1 MKLVKRYETFIGKE
15 VPKEF
20 DANFAI
26 AKIKHFYSEYDV
38 KNIFDDEIV
47 SWVDED
53 EIPDKYENV
62 WDWFYAKMFVDNSER
77 EKLYAKQREVAI
89 VVSEITVD
97 RLIDWYEKE
106 FNMELSEEQREEL
119 SKRIIKAYE
128 GINPEN
134 W

>member
-1 MKLVKRYETFIGKE
+1 MKIVKTYESFLDKK
-15 VPKEF
+15 VFSEF
-20 DANFAI
+20 DVDFAI

-47 SWVDED
+47 NWVDED

-62 WDWFYAKMFVDNSER
+62 WDWFYEKTFADNPER

-89 VVSEITVD
+89 AVSEITVD

-128 GINPEN
+128 GIDPEN